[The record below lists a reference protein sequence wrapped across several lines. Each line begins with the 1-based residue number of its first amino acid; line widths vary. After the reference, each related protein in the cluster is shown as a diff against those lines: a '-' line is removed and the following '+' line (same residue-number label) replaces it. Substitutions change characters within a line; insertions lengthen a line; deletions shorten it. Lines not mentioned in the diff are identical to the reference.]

1 MQNEQRSEIMM
12 IKDINIKII
21 DHKDQRATSPGD
33 YWYDKDGVLQMRIS
47 DTGDDTMNRLILIHE
62 MVEEFIS
69 QHQGVDEPTIQEF
82 DEFYEGEREL
92 GLHTAEAEPGFDSR
106 SPYRQF
112 HTIATAIEMMLA
124 GHLNVDWN
132 EYDKKVLALHK

>member
-1 MQNEQRSEIMM
+1 MKITEI
-12 IKDINIKII
+12 KIKII
-21 DHKDQRATSPGD
+21 PHSDQRAASPGD
-33 YWYDKDGVLQMRIS
+33 YWYDMNGVLQMRIS

-82 DEFYEGEREL
+82 DVFYEGEREL
-92 GLHTAEAEPGFDSR
+92 GLHSAEDEPGFDSR

-124 GHLNVDWN
+124 GHLNLDWN
-132 EYDKKVLALHK
+132 EYDKTVMSL